1 MVQKRL
7 KQKNI
12 IILGED
18 NNDEIK
24 EVITDKLNYKINDM
38 IDNEIIDKSG
48 ELWMKTKEFTKYEV
62 SNFGRV
68 RNIKTCNIMTIKQSK
83 WNYYVCMSDNYNN
96 VCNKTVSYLVA
107 ENFIDN
113 PHNYTKVEHIDGNK
127 SNNNST
133 NLKWVKQLKRNDIE
147 EHIEDEEWK
156 ITTEDN
162 NYEVSNKSNIRN
174 KHTKQLMK
182 TRNINGYSIVSI
194 GDNNLL
200 VHRIV
205 AKAFIPNPENKPSV
219 DHIDKN
225 RSNNCVENLRWAT
238 SKEQCEN
245 RNHKGKQKTA
255 QDRKIW
261 RINIDNENDKVLYNN
276 IEEVIDFIIE
286 KNLTKTINRKNI
298 FQNLKKQLLNHKVNG
313 TTIKMCYGYKWKYE
327 ECKNLENEE
336 WKNIKDIYP
345 DAIDMKISN
354 YGRVLNKLGDFV
366 LGTLDGFGYKIIFL
380 GIENKRHKVHRL
392 VAELF
397 IQNPE
402 NKKVVNHK
410 DGNKLNNHVNNLEWN
425 THSENN
431 QHAMDTNLNKCANQ
445 VKMIDINTKNETVYS
460 SQKEASNKLNI
471 GEYVLRKHIKNNTAY
486 KNMMFNIINK

>member
-1 MVQKRL
+1 
-7 KQKNI
+7 
-12 IILGED
+12 
-18 NNDEIK
+18 
-24 EVITDKLNYKINDM
+24 
-38 IDNEIIDKSG
+38 
-48 ELWMKTKEFTKYEV
+48 
-62 SNFGRV
+62 
-68 RNIKTCNIMTIKQSK
+68 MTIKQSE
-83 WNYYVCMSDNYNN
+83 WNYYVRVSDDYNN
-96 VCNKTVSYLVA
+96 VCNKTVGYLVA

-113 PHNYTKVEHIDGNK
+113 THNYTKVEHIDGNK

-133 NLKWVKQLKRNDIE
+133 NLRWVKQLKRNDIE
-147 EHIEDEEWK
+147 EYIEDENEEWK
-156 ITTEDN
+156 IITEEN
-162 NYEVSNKSNIRN
+162 NFEVSNKSNIRN

-182 TRNINGYSIVSI
+182 TRDINGYSIVSV

-238 SKEQCEN
+238 AKEQCEN
-245 RNHKGKQKTA
+245 RNHKGKQKTP

-286 KNLTKTINRKNI
+286 KNLTKTINRKSI
-298 FQNLKKQLLNHKVNG
+298 WGNLKIQLLNRKVNG
-313 TTIKMCYGYKWKYE
+313 TTVKICYGHKWEYE
-327 ECKNLENEE
+327 ESKNLENEE

-345 DAIDMKISN
+345 DATDMKISN
-354 YGRVLNKLGDFV
+354 CGRVLNKLGDFI
-366 LGTLDGFGYKIIFL
+366 LGAIDGFGYKIIFL

-410 DGNKLNNHVNNLEWN
+410 DGNKLNNHVDNLEWN
-425 THSENN
+425 THAENN
-431 QHAMDTNLNKCANQ
+431 QHAMDTNLNKCAVQ
-445 VKMIDINTKNETVYS
+445 VKMIDLDTKKETIYCS
-460 SQKEASNKLNI
+460 KEDAGRKLKI
-471 GEYVLRKHIKNNTAY
+471 KSDTITRHIKNNTSY
-486 KNMMFNIINK
+486 KNMMFSVINK